1 MNELDSAADRFAV
14 GYLPGEDLPMV
25 AAEALA
31 RGHDTPALVELAC
44 LHRTDTRD
52 APALFRTAL
61 AELGLIADTEAT
73 WSAREVDVRLR
84 QVKKDAAALLTG
96 EGVYAERVSRIA
108 SELYYLA
115 VTPEA
120 GSPDLADLATD
131 FDSFCW
137 GLEDHYWDPDA
148 LRDSIHEGCRTL
160 LAGPPWI
167 RSKDVPVAAAP
178 PNPPKDVPVALPP
191 PIPSRWWQKLF
202 RSST

>member
-14 GYLPGEDLPMV
+14 GDLAGEDLPMV

-52 APALFRTAL
+52 APALFRAAL
-61 AELGLIADTEAT
+61 AELGLVADTEAT

-84 QVKKDAAALLTG
+84 RVKKDAAGLLAG
-96 EGVYAERVSRIA
+96 EGVYVEQVSRIA
-108 SELYYLA
+108 SELYHLA

-120 GSPDLADLATD
+120 GSADLATD
-131 FDSFCW
+131 FDGFYW
-137 GLEDHYWDPDA
+137 GLEDNYWDPDV

-167 RSKDVPVAAAP
+167 QSKDVPVAP
-178 PNPPKDVPVALPP
+178 PPPTPPKDVPVALPP
-191 PIPSRWWQKLF
+191 PTPSRWWQKLF

>member
-14 GYLPGEDLPMV
+14 GGLAGEDLSMV

-84 QVKKDAAALLTG
+84 RVKKDAAALLAG
-96 EGVYAERVSRIA
+96 EGDYAEQVSRIA
-108 SELYYLA
+108 SELYHLA

-120 GSPDLADLATD
+120 GSPELADLATD
-131 FDSFCW
+131 FDVFCW
-137 GLEDHYWDPDA
+137 GLDDNYWDPDV

-160 LAGPPWI
+160 LAGPPWTQ
-167 RSKDVPVAAAP
+167 SKDI
-178 PNPPKDVPVALPP
+178 PVALPP
-191 PIPSRWWQKLF
+191 PTPSRWWQKLF
-202 RSST
+202 RRAA